1 MIAPSVQ
8 RITHADEAAVRRF
21 LAQRPY
27 ENVLL
32 DWLVEHDH
40 SAAVRQRMFYCRQN
54 DGEITGAA
62 HFGRQV
68 ALAAQTPDAI
78 QALANAGYAYRH
90 ERMIVAGRTVARGYW
105 EAVKSWHTPP
115 RLVRE
120 RQPVYALQKDHL
132 AAQPSNTITTRLA
145 RIEETDLVI
154 ENSAAMIE
162 YELGYD
168 PRRASASFRWN
179 VRRMIER
186 EMWWVGLQNTRPVF
200 FCHIGPH
207 SEQTVQLQGV
217 WTPHADRRQG
227 IARAALT
234 NICLALLDDY
244 PTVSLYVNDFNT
256 AAVALYRSLGFQEH
270 GELCTYLF

>member
-1 MIAPSVQ
+1 MIAPSVH
-8 RITHADEAAVRRF
+8 RISLEDEEPARRF

-32 DWLVEHDH
+32 DWLIEHDR
-40 SAAVRQRMFYCRQN
+40 SAAMRQRLFCCREKN
-54 DGEITGAA
+54 GEITGIA

-68 ALAAQTPDAI
+68 ALAAQTPEAV

-90 ERMIVAGRTVARGYW
+90 ERMIVAGRDVARGYW

-120 RQPVYALQKDHL
+120 RQPVFVVQTHQLPKSRQTKI
-132 AAQPSNTITTRLA
+132 STRLA
-145 RIEETDLVI
+145 RIDEADLVI

-186 EMWWVGLQNTRPVF
+186 QMWWVGLQDERPVF
-200 FCHIGPH
+200 YCHIGPH
-207 SEQTVQLQGV
+207 SKQTVQLQGV
-217 WTPHADRRQG
+217 WTPLADRRTG
-227 IARAALT
+227 VAKAALT
-234 NICLALLDDY
+234 AICLALLEDY
-244 PTVSLYVNDFNT
+244 PTVSLYVNDFNI
-256 AAVALYRSLGFQEH
+256 AAVTLYRSLGFQES